1 MSNINIVLIDHSY
14 VVIIIIIIII
24 IYSMYTD
31 CYAYSESFDEL
42 WATVFPTTTNKVI
55 LAIAIPCCV

>member
-14 VVIIIIIIII
+14 VVIIII

>member
-14 VVIIIIIIII
+14 VVIIIII